1 MDVIEV
7 PSTEESIERLKEFSP
22 IDVPEDYLS
31 IIRKGTDVEIFV
43 KLENEDFDMYIR
55 FWGADFVVS
64 ENEALNLEFLSDSL
78 IIGDNEGGQVI
89 VYTTGPEGFGVYLTG
104 YGVLD
109 KNESTFIALSLEDFL
124 TKNVGI
130 ERLAE

>member
-1 MDVIEV
+1 MYKKTVYEPKIIPNDEIIGL
-7 PSTEESIERLKEFSP
+7 SKKTM
-22 IDVPEDYLS
+22 ED
-31 IIRKGTDVEIFV
+31 
-43 KLENEDFDMYIR
+43 
-55 FWGADFVVS
+55 
-64 ENEALNLEFLSDSL
+64 LEFLPDSL